1 MSIINIDFAAR
12 IKAAQGIK
20 PTFCNTAAP
29 RDIASERTRR
39 EKLQRAQEWLAT
51 RRAYAPVPP
60 DAA

>member
-1 MSIINIDFAAR
+1 MSIINVDFAAR
-12 IKAAQGIK
+12 IKASQGIK
-20 PTFCNTAAP
+20 PNFCNQSAP